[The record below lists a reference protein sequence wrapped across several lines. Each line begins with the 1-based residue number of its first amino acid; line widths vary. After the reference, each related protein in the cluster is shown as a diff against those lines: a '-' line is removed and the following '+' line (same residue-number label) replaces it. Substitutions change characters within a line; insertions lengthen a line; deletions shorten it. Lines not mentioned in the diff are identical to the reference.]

1 MKQIYSILLGIT
13 SVFAIAS
20 CQQEIDV
27 IETDTQNTVTG
38 MTITASMGTET
49 KTMLADNG
57 KSTLWIDGDQISV
70 FDSNHGDNNR
80 CFTIDEGTEFPAATA
95 TFMCEEEFTWP
106 QNDQPDPLVVALYPY
121 QADAY
126 CDYDINYITGVTIP
140 TEQTA
145 VAGGFD
151 RAATLA
157 LATGQYSTRDNL
169 VFSNLYS
176 LLRITLTE
184 ADVKRITVTVGDG
197 EYIAGAAK
205 VQLNLVDGPL
215 FDGGTLSA
223 VADGGSQ
230 SVSLVCEEGFA
241 TDKTYYLAVAPGT
254 YSTIKVYLDNIL
266 VKTIGEKTLEPN
278 TIYGLKGLDNDD
290 TIEAGTAEA
299 LTNAVTNA
307 KDGQVVRLTD
317 NITLSEILVI
327 NNSITLDG
335 RNYTLTS
342 SADRAINVSGAPNAT
357 IKNLV
362 IEASGERAINI
373 IQHSNTVTIENVT
386 ATADNYAVNVASSA
400 PNATI
405 IINSSDLS
413 GLNVVN
419 IAAAGTTVNIKDTDI
434 VCTDNN
440 ANEGYGC
447 ISINKDAPGSRVTVT
462 GGSINIEGSNTNE
475 SFAGSMTPEG
485 AEIIFNDVEG
495 VTTIEDCHF
504 YIDYGNNS
512 YASETL
518 SEILKKAKDED
529 TIVLSKNY
537 SINEALVIN
546 LENNITLDLQDYTI
560 TLTPPTSGSTP
571 TEIKNYGTLTLTGGK
586 IIAEDDILTR
596 RCIYN
601 YGTMTINGTEFVQQY
616 ESKGA
621 AINNASKMI
630 ITDATVESKYFCIWN
645 ENANGDLTING
656 GTFTCNSYTEPEENN
671 TDANNPTYSYA
682 IRNTSSAKL
691 TINNGE
697 FNCTHGF
704 ASIEKGSA
712 TTIHGGN
719 VKFTGELNQ
728 SAHTFY
734 IFDETTKL
742 TVDGGNVDWTN
753 QNGSTLVYNVSGDS
767 NNIVF
772 TGGTFDITDCHN
784 YSFPTL

>member
-49 KTMLADNG
+49 KTMLAENG
-57 KSTLWIDGDQISV
+57 KSTLWIEGDQISV
-70 FDSNHGDNNR
+70 FDSNHEDNNR
-80 CFTIDEGTEFPAATA
+80 CFTIDEGTELPAATA

-121 QADAY
+121 QENAY
-126 CDYDINYITGVTIP
+126 CDFFFSDRNYITGVTIP

-197 EYIAGAAK
+197 EYIAGEAK
-205 VQLNLVDGPL
+205 VQLKLVDGPL

-254 YSTIKVYLDNIL
+254 YSTITVALDDVV
-266 VKTIGEKTLEPN
+266 VKTIDTEKTLAPN
-278 TIYGLKGLDNDD
+278 TIYGLKNLNNPNTTEISSVEDLKAFIAND
-290 TIEAGTAEA
+290 EAGNIAK
-299 LTNAVTNA
+299 LTTN
-307 KDGQVVRLTD
+307 
-317 NITLSEILVI
+317 IEMSEILVI
-327 NNSITLDG
+327 DRDMVLDG
-335 RNYTLTS
+335 NNHTLTS
-342 SADRAINVSGAPNAT
+342 SAGRAINVSGANDVT
-357 IKNLV
+357 IKNMT
-362 IEASGERAINI
+362 INASGERGINVIQNTKKVTIQNVTVSAANYAINVAGSASEATIIVENSTLTGLNTVNIGGFDTTVTITDCTITCNDQTDVENYAAINI
-373 IQHSNTVTIENVT
+373 NPSTGDGSN
-386 ATADNYAVNVASSA
+386 
-400 PNATI
+400 
-405 IINSSDLS
+405 
-413 GLNVVN
+413 
-419 IAAAGTTVNIKDTDI
+419 
-434 VCTDNN
+434 
-440 ANEGYGC
+440 
-447 ISINKDAPGSRVTVT
+447 VTVT
-462 GGSINIEGSNTNE
+462 GGTIIVHGDSYGGQLATNSTLTFNGTTGNTTLI
-475 SFAGSMTPEG
+475 SSVAK
-485 AEIIFNDVEG
+485 
-495 VTTIEDCHF
+495 
-504 YIDYGNNS
+504 IDYSNNYFYTFS
-512 YASETL
+512 SLQDAIAHAKENETVELVDNVTL
-518 SEILKKAKDED
+518 SEAIE
-529 TIVLSKNY
+529 
-537 SINEALVIN
+537 INK
-546 LENNITLDLQDYTI
+546 NITLDLQNYTI

-586 IIAEDDILTR
+586 IIAEDNILTR

-645 ENANGDLTING
+645 ENANGDLTIND
-656 GTFTCNSYTEPEENN
+656 GTFTCNSYTEPDENN

-734 IFDETTKL
+734 IVDETTKL

>member
-49 KTMLADNG
+49 KTMLADNS

-70 FDSNHGDNNR
+70 FDSNHEDNNR
-80 CFTIDEGTEFPAATA
+80 RFTIDEGTEFPAETA
-95 TFMCEEEFTWP
+95 TFMCEETFTWP

-121 QADAY
+121 QENAY
-126 CDYDINYITGVTIP
+126 CDFFFSDRNYITGVTIP

-151 RAATLA
+151 RTATLA

-169 VFSNLYS
+169 VFRNLYS

-197 EYIAGAAK
+197 EYIAGEAK
-205 VQLNLVDGPL
+205 VQLKLVNGPL

-254 YSTIKVYLDNIL
+254 YSTITVALDDVV
-266 VKTIGEKTLEPN
+266 VKTIGAKTLEPN
-278 TIYGLKGLDNDD
+278 TIYGLKGLDNHD

-307 KDGQVVRLTD
+307 KEGQVVRLTD

-327 NNSITLDG
+327 NESITLDG
-335 RNYTLTS
+335 RDYTLTS
-342 SADRAINVSGAPNAT
+342 SAGRAINVSGAPNAT

-373 IQHSNTVTIENVT
+373 IQNSNTVTIENVT
-386 ATADNYAVNVASSA
+386 ATAAKYAVNVASSA

-419 IAAAGTTVNIKDTDI
+419 IAAAGTTVYIKDTDI

-447 ISINKDAPGSRVTVT
+447 ISINKDAPSSCVTVT
-462 GGSINIEGSNTNE
+462 GGSIIIKGSNTNE

-485 AEIIFNDVEG
+485 AEITFNDVEG

-537 SINEALVIN
+537 SINEALVFD
-546 LENNITLDLQDYTI
+546 LENNITLNLNGKKI
-560 TLTPPTSGSTP
+560 TSSGDGIVITA
-571 TEIKNYGTLTLTGGK
+571 GTLTITGNGTVEAGEGDQWAAVWANGGNAIIENGTYSVGADAEGK
-586 IIAEDDILTR
+586 TND
-596 RCIYN
+596 CIYAKD
-601 YGTMTINGTEFVQQY
+601 GTI
-616 ESKGA
+616 
-621 AINNASKMI
+621 
-630 ITDATVESKYFCIWN
+630 
-645 ENANGDLTING
+645 TING
-656 GTFTCNSYTEPEENN
+656 GTFSNTGEYDVNAGGVVINANNTVANSY
-671 TDANNPTYSYA
+671 
-682 IRNTSSAKL
+682 
-691 TINNGE
+691 
-697 FNCTHGF
+697 
-704 ASIEKGSA
+704 
-712 TTIHGGN
+712 
-719 VKFTGELNQ
+719 V
-728 SAHTFY
+728 
-734 IFDETTKL
+734 
-742 TVDGGNVDWTN
+742 
-753 QNGSTLVYNVSGDS
+753 
-767 NNIVF
+767 IVNA
-772 TGGTFDITDCHN
+772 GTFNPAAGCVAYEEKDVEAGRVKWN
-784 YSFPTL
+784 VGQ